1 MSGLGG
7 VLDDGDFEAV
17 RDYLRS
23 AAGLEF
29 DAGRRGGLS
38 AVVAERLRA
47 SGEPS
52 VAAYLAALGG
62 PSGEAERQRLLDA
75 VTVQETHFFRN
86 VPQMEVLRRRVL
98 PELLRRAAGRQRPLT
113 IWSAGCSTGEEPYTL
128 AMLLLELSPG
138 GVGGNAGRAPVRILG
153 TDVSAEALRA
163 AERGTYAGR
172 TLESL
177 PTMVRDRWLE
187 PVPGGAF
194 AVRDEVRQLVE
205 LRLHNLV
212 TDPVPVAPGEV
223 DLVVCR
229 NVTIYFGRDTTR
241 LLMGRFHDVLAEGG
255 YLLLGHSETLWQVSD
270 AFTLVPVGE
279 AFVYRRSHQT
289 RRLTV
294 PGARLVRRRRP
305 AAAPPVAAL
314 PGGPAPVV
322 PVVPGA
328 RGVHG
333 AHAAPG
339 DGASTLPRH
348 IAPSAG
354 PPVRAVPLADSRG
367 VPELAAAVQALREGD
382 YDSAA
387 RHAQAALES
396 DPLLPAA
403 YVVLGQARSTLG
415 QDAGAV
421 DPLRKA
427 VYLDPAAGPAHFLLA
442 GALARLGQHG
452 PAAVSYRAAA
462 VALGKQT
469 GSAVAGV
476 LDGRDVGELA
486 ELCLVLAE
494 QSEERVEGE
503 AVPSPGGAR

>member
-1 MSGLGG
+1 MTGLG
-7 VLDDGDFEAV
+7 DGDFDAV
-17 RDYLRS
+17 RHHLRA

-29 DAGRRGGLS
+29 DTGRRAGLS
-38 AVVAERLRA
+38 AVVAERLRSTGA
-47 SGEPS
+47 TS
-52 VAAYLAALGG
+52 VAAYLRALGRPG
-62 PSGEAERQRLLDA
+62 GDAEQQRLLDA

-86 VPQMEVLRRRVL
+86 APQMEVLRRRVL
-98 PELLRRAAGRQRPLT
+98 PELLRRAAGRERPLT

-138 GVGGNAGRAPVRILG
+138 AGGNAGRAPVRILG
-153 TDVSAEALRA
+153 TDVSAEALRT
-163 AERGTYAGR
+163 AERASYAGR
-172 TLESL
+172 TLDSL

-187 PVPGGAF
+187 PGPGGTM

-205 LRLHNLV
+205 LRTHNLV
-212 TDPVPVAPGEV
+212 TDPVPFVPGEV

-270 AFTLVPVGE
+270 AFTLVPVGD
-279 AFVYRRSHQT
+279 AFVYRRSHET
-289 RRLTV
+289 RRVHV

-305 AAAPPVAAL
+305 TPSGTQGPVA
-314 PGGPAPVV
+314 
-322 PVVPGA
+322 
-328 RGVHG
+328 
-333 AHAAPG
+333 G
-339 DGASTLPRH
+339 DGASTVPRH
-348 IAPSAG
+348 IAASAVA
-354 PPVRAVPLADSRG
+354 PVRTVPLADSRG
-367 VPELAAAVQALREGD
+367 VGSLDAGLLALRDGD
-382 YDSAA
+382 YAAAA

-427 VYLDPAAGPAHFLLA
+427 VYLNPAAGHAHFLLA

-462 VALGKQT
+462 AALAKQSGT
-469 GSAVAGV
+469 AVAGL
-476 LDGRDVGELA
+476 LDGRDVRELA
-486 ELCLVLAE
+486 ALCLVLAE
-494 QSEERVEGE
+494 QAEQRAGADV
-503 AVPSPGGAR
+503 VPASGGAP